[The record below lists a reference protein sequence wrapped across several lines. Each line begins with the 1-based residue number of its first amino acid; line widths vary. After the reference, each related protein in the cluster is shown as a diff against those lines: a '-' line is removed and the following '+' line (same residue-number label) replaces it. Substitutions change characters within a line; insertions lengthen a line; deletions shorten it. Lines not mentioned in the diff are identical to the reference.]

1 MADRTTFFVIYRTIF
16 ENEMI
21 SQKPFDDFHAWIWLI
36 GKAAFADHPI
46 LVRGKPHTLKRGQLF
61 VSVPYLAKEWG
72 WSDNK
77 VRRFIR
83 RLEWS
88 EMVRTESSTLGTTLT
103 IENYAKFQDVRQ
115 TDERTEERTGGR
127 ADGRTGG
134 TLHNNGVTMGNNVC
148 DAHAAFSAPS
158 LDEVRAYCTE
168 RRNGI
173 DAQSFMDYYANRDWP
188 KDWKAAIRR
197 WESYDRKRTEA
208 EPEQTRDEADR
219 AWADVMS
226 LKVSG
231 RPWEDVL
238 FTVQNEKSRNALNR
252 MMRTGEME
260 LKRPLADGSVQ
271 TIPNRQRFVELYRKE
286 MMA

>member
-1 MADRTTFFVIYRTIF
+1 MADRTTFFIVDRGIF
-16 ENEMI
+16 DHWIFGER
-21 SQKPFDDFHAWIWLI
+21 PFGRFQAWIYLI
-36 GKAAFADHPI
+36 GKANFADKTI
-46 LVRGKPHTLKRGQLF
+46 MYRGEPMTVKRGQLA
-61 VSVPYLAKEWG
+61 VSLVFLAKEWG
-72 WSDNK
+72 WSRER
-77 VRRFIR
+77 VRRFLR
-83 RLEWS
+83 ALECDK
-88 EMVRTESSTLGTTLT
+88 MVHTERTSNGTLIT
-103 IENYAKFQDVRQ
+103 IENYAKFQDVRH
-115 TDERTEERTGGR
+115 TDET
-127 ADGRTGG
+127 ADETPRVASRIASRETQKNKG
-134 TLHNNGVTMGNNVC
+134 NKENNVC

-197 WESYDRKRTEA
+197 WESYDRTRAKA

-219 AWADVMS
+219 AWADVMA
-226 LKVSG
+226 LKVTG
-231 RPWEDVL
+231 RPWGDVMDMIP
-238 FTVQNEKSRNALNR
+238 NETARRTLNF
-252 MMRTGEME
+252 MVYNDQME

>member
-1 MADRTTFFVIYRTIF
+1 MADRTTFFLIDRGIF
-16 ENEMI
+16 DHWIASE
-21 SQKPFDDFHAWIWLI
+21 KPFSKFQAWIWI
-36 GKAAFADHPI
+36 VGKANFADTKTMFH
-46 LVRGKPHTLKRGQLF
+46 GKVQKIKRGQLRISYRF
-61 VSVPYLAKEWG
+61 LANAWG
-72 WSDNK
+72 WSEK
-77 VRRFIR
+77 RVRRFLKC
-83 RLEWS
+83 LEDDQMLS
-88 EMVRTESSTLGTTLT
+88 VKSTADGTTLT
-103 IENYAKFQDVRQ
+103 VENYAKFQDVR
-115 TDERTEERTGGR
+115 RTNDHADDHTNDHTG
-127 ADGRTGG
+127 DPQK
-134 TLHNNGVTMGNNVC
+134 NNVNKGNNVC
-148 DAHAAFSAPS
+148 DTHAAFSAPS

-197 WESYDRKRTEA
+197 WESYDRTRTKA

-226 LKVSG
+226 LKVPG

>member
-1 MADRTTFFVIYRTIF
+1 MADRTTFFLIDRGIF
-16 ENEMI
+16 DHWIASE
-21 SQKPFDDFHAWIWLI
+21 KPFSKFQAWIWI
-36 GKAAFADHPI
+36 VGKANFADTKTMFH
-46 LVRGKPHTLKRGQLF
+46 GKVQKIKRGQMRISYRF
-61 VSVPYLAKEWG
+61 LANEWG
-72 WSDNK
+72 WSEMR
-77 VRRFIR
+77 VRRF
-83 RLEWS
+83 LKLLKDDG
-88 EMVRTESSTLGTTLT
+88 MVLINSTADGTTLT
-103 IENYAKFQDVRQ
+103 VENYSRFQDVRHTDVHTDESTDVH
-115 TDERTEERTGGR
+115 TDERQK
-127 ADGRTGG
+127 
-134 TLHNNGVTMGNNVC
+134 NKVNKGNNVC

-197 WESYDRKRTEA
+197 WESYDRTRAKA

-226 LKVSG
+226 LKVPG